1 MHDPTNRL
9 VRSLTLGLALA
20 GVVLAPATAARPLRT
35 GVADHD
41 SFKADQ
47 PIAFE
52 RVRAAGGV
60 FVRLNQD
67 WPLIAPADEPSFWD
81 PADPADV
88 NYDWS
93 AVDRQVRMAV
103 GAGLRPI
110 LQFNGAP
117 RWAWRC
123 SLSSE
128 WGAPCNPD
136 PRDLAA
142 FATAAA
148 RRYSGTFLTLPR
160 VRYWMLLNEP
170 NLYLFFQPQWING
183 KPVSPRIYRAL
194 LNRFTP
200 AIHSVHAGN
209 RVITGGFAPL
219 ERPGASIGPQ
229 EFVRRMLCMKGR
241 KRPRPRR
248 PGCSAAFDILATNPY
263 TAGGPT
269 REAPGPDDVSL
280 GDLSELHRLLRAAD
294 RAGRVKTTL
303 RQPLL
308 WATEFSWDSKPP
320 DPHGARLRIL
330 TRWTSEAL
338 YRAWR
343 AGVDTFLWFGLRD
356 LPRGGLPY
364 SATIQGGLYFRGAT
378 LTEDRPKPSLQAF
391 RFPFVAFD
399 RRRGI
404 AIWGRT
410 PNSGRG
416 RVLIQARRERRWRAI
431 GAVRADRSGI
441 FARLIRTRYGR
452 RGRGAVRAV
461 YRREASAGFSL
472 REVPDYYQPPF
483 GRLTG
488 ARNKSDPPLLGA
500 R

>member
-1 MHDPTNRL
+1 M
-9 VRSLTLGLALA
+9 A
-20 GVVLAPATAARPLRT
+20 GISPSGTAAGQLRT
-35 GVADHD
+35 GLVDAEAF
-41 SFKADQ
+41 SFGDQ
-47 PIAFE
+47 RAFD
-52 RVRAAGGV
+52 RVRAAGAR
-60 FVRLNQD
+60 FVRLGHE
-67 WPLIAPADEPSFWD
+67 WSGIAPANEPLLWD
-81 PADPADV
+81 PTNPADF
-88 NYDWS
+88 NYNWS
-93 AVDRQVRMAV
+93 AVDQQVRKAIR
-103 GAGLRPI
+103 AGLHPI

-123 SLSSE
+123 NLSSE

-136 PRDLAA
+136 PLDLAA
-142 FATAAA
+142 FAKAAA
-148 RRYSGTFLTLPR
+148 ERYSGTFPTLPR
-160 VRYWMLLNEP
+160 VRYWMLMNEP
-170 NLYLFFQPQWING
+170 NLYLFFQPQWRNG
-183 KPVSPRIYRAL
+183 VPVSPRIYRAL

-200 AIHSVHAGN
+200 AIHSVHPSN
-209 RVITGGFAPL
+209 RVVTGGFAPL
-219 ERPGASIGPQ
+219 ERPDASIGPQ

-241 KRPRPRR
+241 RRPKPRR
-248 PGCSAAFDILATNPY
+248 PGCSAKFDILATNPY

-269 REAPGPDDVSL
+269 REAAGPDDVSL
-280 GDLSELHRLLRAAD
+280 GDLGELQRLLRAAD

-303 RQPLL
+303 RRPLL

-320 DPHGARLRIL
+320 DPHGARLKIL

-338 YRAWR
+338 YRAWQ

-356 LPRGGLPY
+356 LPRGDLPF
-364 SATIQGGLYFRGAT
+364 SATYQGGLYFRGAT

-410 PNSGRG
+410 PTSRRG

-488 ARNKSDPPLLGA
+488 VRNKSDPLLLGA